1 MTENFEIKVL
11 IMDVD
16 GTLTDGGIYIG
27 NEGEIFKKFHVKDGY
42 GICNIL
48 PRLGIIPVVITGR
61 KSLIVKERCKEL
73 GIENVFQ
80 GSGDKIE
87 TMQKILDN
95 LGVSQEEVAYIGDDL
110 NDYEAMQM
118 AGLRG
123 CPGDAAMEIKKISDY
138 VAESAGGSGAVR
150 EFIEWL
156 EKHQV
161 AGEVCD
167 EIHRF

>member
-1 MTENFEIKVL
+1 MTADFKIKVL

-27 NEGEIFKKFHVKDGY
+27 NGGESFKKFHVKDGY

-48 PRLGIIPVVITGR
+48 PRLGIVPVVITGR
-61 KSLIVKERCKEL
+61 KSLIVKERCEEL
-73 GIENVFQ
+73 GIKNVFQ
-80 GSGDKIE
+80 GSFNKIE
-87 TMQKILDN
+87 TMQKLLDK
-95 LGVSQEEVAYIGDDL
+95 LGVSQEEVAYIGDDM

-123 CPGDAAMEIKKISDY
+123 CPGDAATEIKKISDY
-138 VAESAGGSGAVR
+138 ITESAGGSGAVR

-156 EKHQV
+156 EKRQI
-161 AGEVCD
+161 AGEIWD
-167 EIHRF
+167 ELHRF